1 MSTKSL
7 NSAEW
12 DYTEHAIHYS
22 SRPNYSPNAIDKL
35 IEIVGLE
42 ITPNVKIAD
51 IGAGTG
57 NLSVMLNERGV
68 RPIVAVE
75 PNFAMLSIGI
85 ERTQEMNVYWKMG
98 TGESTYLPDS
108 GYDWMIFGS
117 SFNTTDRS
125 RSLAE
130 VNRVLKPGG
139 YFTCMWN
146 NRELEKDP
154 VQQQAE
160 DIIRKYYPDYSH
172 GTRRED
178 QTPILEESGIFET
191 VKYLEDTVSVR
202 RTLEQYIDAWRSV
215 RNQFWDMNSEEGRAV
230 FAKLEA
236 DFRDAFGNEGLEIQY
251 TTRIWIATLKA

>member
-1 MSTKSL
+1 MSVKFLS
-7 NSAEW
+7 SPKW

-35 IEIVGLE
+35 IDLVSLE

-68 RPIVAVE
+68 RPILAVE
-75 PNFAMLSIGI
+75 PNFAMLKIGI
-85 ERTQEMNVYWKMG
+85 ERTREMDVYWKMS
-98 TGESTYLPDS
+98 TGESTCLPDS
-108 GYDWMIFGS
+108 SCDWMLFGS

-125 RSLAE
+125 RCLAE

-146 NRELEKDP
+146 NRELETDP

-160 DIIRKYYPDYSH
+160 DIIRKYYPEYSH

-178 QTPILEESGIFET
+178 QTPILDESGFFET
-191 VKYLEDTVSVR
+191 VQYLEDTITVR
-202 RTLEQYIDAWRSV
+202 RTIEQYIDAWRSV
-215 RNQFWDMNSEEGRAV
+215 RNQFWDVNSEEGKAV
-230 FAKLEA
+230 FAKIEA
-236 DFRDAFGNEGLEIQY
+236 DLRDVLGNEDLEIQY
-251 TTRIWIATLKA
+251 TTRIWTAKLKS